1 MKPSNSEIVIVRN
14 PNGRYTDTAGIFRR
28 EETERM
34 ELDFVRVLQTN
45 LGEMD
50 EYELISGR

>member
-1 MKPSNSEIVIVRN
+1 MEPSNSEIVVVRT
-14 PNGRYTDTAGIFRR
+14 PNGRYTDTVGIFRR

-34 ELDFVRVLQTN
+34 ELDFIKVLQTS
-45 LGEMD
+45 LGEVD